1 MSKGEREITSK
12 LVGEREREITSRER
26 NSLKDQTYKRE
37 SIKGEKEIS
46 KGREYSRIPD
56 VPDA

>member
-12 LVGEREREITSRER
+12 LVGEREITSRGR

-37 SIKGEKEIS
+37 SIKGERETS
-46 KGREYSRIPD
+46 RGRESLKDPRCC
-56 VPDA
+56 